1 MVLKLSKFGERHK
14 PTDWRSWTYCILGGK
29 NGISMYKHITFKWEK
44 KKKSWKQLKKMM
56 PDTGK
61 QQCKRIAS
69 WYPLEAWRKWHNF
82 EVLKEKSQVYFL
94 ISLFLLFLIF
104 SHFLFFFPLCLLF
117 FSSSAFVHISLFF
130 NLASNFHKHYWAFAP
145 KELANPCSVE
155 SVGVSL
161 FFFCYI
167 WVEWESI
174 IVFHSWMNF
183 YIKPCCYLFIRN
195 SVIIM
200 IVHCFW
206 FLIGYN
212 LMVEFHY

>member
-1 MVLKLSKFGERHK
+1 MG
-14 PTDWRSWTYCILGGK
+14 
-29 NGISMYKHITFKWEK
+29 K

-155 SVGVSL
+155 SVRVSL

-183 YIKPCCYLFIRN
+183 YIKPCCYLICL
-195 SVIIM
+195 SG
-200 IVHCFW
+200 IV
-206 FLIGYN
+206 
-212 LMVEFHY
+212 